1 MKIIIP
7 WSKWLGFSTQSGEPS
22 GILELVRPADL
33 QLSAVRTIDTSVELN
48 MPPHDIVINK
58 ELFRICRMRFE

>member
-22 GILELVRPADL
+22 GILELGRPADL
-33 QLSAVRTIDTSVELN
+33 QLSDRYLN
-48 MPPHDIVINK
+48 RIKHAPHDIVINK
-58 ELFRICRMRFE
+58 ELFRICRMRLE

>member
-22 GILELVRPADL
+22 GILELGRPTDL

-48 MPPHDIVINK
+48 MPPTIS
-58 ELFRICRMRFE
+58 